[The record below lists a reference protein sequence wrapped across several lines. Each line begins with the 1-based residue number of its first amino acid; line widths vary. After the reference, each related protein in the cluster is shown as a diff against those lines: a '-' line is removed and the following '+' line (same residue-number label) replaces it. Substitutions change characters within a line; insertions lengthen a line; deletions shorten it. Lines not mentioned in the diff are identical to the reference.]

1 MLQQWLADRL
11 RSMRANGGYRPP
23 DDAERA
29 RAVAALKSAL
39 AGETP
44 PSGVDRRPYTLLA
57 DPPGTGWGTV
67 VLQGRPDLVV
77 EVPHPGSDRY
87 TARLGLELFRA
98 IPGAALL
105 IAGAHR
111 RVADVAHRADS
122 LFHTYA
128 QTLGTAEL
136 QLHGFA
142 ATTAP
147 NTDVVL
153 SPGAGD
159 HTGHHHRLEKA
170 LSRHGFR
177 VAEHKRLAGRTNV
190 QGIAAAA
197 RGTPFLHLELATLL
211 RRGHRHRVVDA
222 VTATWHQQRH

>member
-1 MLQQWLADRL
+1 MLQQWLAVRL
-11 RSMRANGGYRPP
+11 RAMHTYRPP
-23 DDAERA
+23 TDDERA

-39 AGETP
+39 AGRTP

-57 DPPGTGWGTV
+57 EPPGTGWGTV
-67 VLQGRPDLVV
+67 VLQGRPELVV
-77 EVPHPGSDRY
+77 EVPHPGSDRF

-98 IPGAALL
+98 IPDAALL

-111 RVADVAHRADS
+111 RLADVAHRADS

-147 NTDVVL
+147 GTDAVL
-153 SPGAGD
+153 SPGAGR
-159 HTGHHHRLEKA
+159 TTTHHRLLEKA

-177 VAEHKRLAGRTNV
+177 VADHERLAGRTNV

-197 RGTPFLHLELATLL
+197 RGTPFLHLELAPIL
-211 RRGHRHRVVDA
+211 RGGHRHRVVDA
-222 VTATWHQQRH
+222 VTETWHQHRH